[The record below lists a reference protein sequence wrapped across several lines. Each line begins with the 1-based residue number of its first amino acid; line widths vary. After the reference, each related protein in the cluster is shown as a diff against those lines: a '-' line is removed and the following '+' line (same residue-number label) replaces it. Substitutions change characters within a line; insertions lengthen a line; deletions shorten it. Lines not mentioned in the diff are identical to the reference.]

1 MGKLF
6 DAIFESV
13 VARHDYLT
21 GDLVKFRPNYK
32 SCDAYKSMSTELK
45 KEVDDLATC
54 GLNIKVVQVGDK
66 LSGASAGNQFKTSD
80 SYVITIAADQG
91 GTRIYGKVTV
101 SSDMIDKIPSDDIN
115 LSPIPDEW
123 KRKEKITIKPE
134 VLKVDN
140 NHITRKT
147 DKGNG
152 KATPTEYKLPESTTL
167 KKDNE
172 LLGMLYEAAS
182 NPNRLSDSE
191 KHQITNKLTI
201 YGLDGNARFE
211 TAGQALRAL
220 TSALDELGFDLDA
233 VTNDVDFSR
242 AHHEP
247 GYKAQKMLSF
257 RRKSM
262 SGDPF
267 DEEPEIEN
275 SMISFNFENLGRN
288 PGGKDIEV
296 VAYAS

>member
-6 DAIFESV
+6 DTIFESV

-32 SCDAYKSMSTELK
+32 SCDAYTSMSSSLK
-45 KEVDDLATC
+45 KAVDELASC

-80 SYVITIAADQG
+80 NYVITIAADQG
-91 GTRIYGKVTV
+91 GNRIYGKVTV
-101 SSDMIDKIPSDDIN
+101 SSDMIDKIESDDVS
-115 LSPIPDEW
+115 LPPIPDEW

-134 VLKVDN
+134 PVQIDN

-152 KATPTEYKLPESTTL
+152 KATPTEYKLPESTVL
-167 KKDNE
+167 KKDNDM
-172 LLGMLYEAAS
+172 LSMLYEASAR
-182 NPNRLSDSE
+182 PNFISDSE
-191 KHQITNKLTI
+191 RHQITNKFTV
-201 YGLDGNARFE
+201 YGLDGNSRFE

-220 TSALDELGFDLDA
+220 TSALDEVGFDLDMVA
-233 VTNDVDFSR
+233 GDLDFSK
-242 AHHEP
+242 AHHTP
-247 GYKAQKMLSF
+247 GLKANKLLPF
-257 RRKSM
+257 RRKST

-275 SMISFNFENLGRN
+275 SRISFNFENLGRN
-288 PGGKDIEV
+288 PGGNDIEV

>member
-91 GTRIYGKVTV
+91 GTRTYGKVTV
-101 SSDMIDKIPSDDIN
+101 SSDMIDKIPSDDVN

-134 VLKVDN
+134 VVKIDS

-267 DEEPEIEN
+267 DEESEIEN

>member
-6 DAIFESV
+6 DTIFESV

-32 SCDAYKSMSTELK
+32 SCDAYTSMSSSLK
-45 KEVDDLATC
+45 KSVDELASC

-80 SYVITIAADQG
+80 NYVITIAADQG

-101 SSDMIDKIPSDDIN
+101 SPDMIDKIESDDVS
-115 LSPIPDEW
+115 LPSIPDEW

-134 VLKVDN
+134 PVQIDN

-152 KATPTEYKLPESTTL
+152 KATPTEYKLPESTVL
-167 KKDNE
+167 KKDNDM
-172 LLGMLYEAAS
+172 LSMLYEASAR
-182 NPNRLSDSE
+182 PNLISDSE
-191 KHQITNKLTI
+191 RHQITNKLTA
-201 YGLDGNARFE
+201 YGLDGNSRFE

-233 VTNDVDFSR
+233 VTGDLDFSK
-242 AHHEP
+242 AHHNP
-247 GYKAQKMLSF
+247 GHKANKLLSF
-257 RRKSM
+257 RRKSTD
-262 SGDPF
+262 GDPF
-267 DEEPEIEN
+267 NEEPEIEN
-275 SMISFNFENLGRN
+275 SRISFNFENLGRN

>member
-101 SSDMIDKIPSDDIN
+101 SSDMIDKIPSDDVN

-134 VLKVDN
+134 VVKIDS

-152 KATPTEYKLPESTTL
+152 KATPTEYRLPESTTL

-172 LLGMLYEAAS
+172 ILGMLYENAS
-182 NPNRLSDSE
+182 NPSRISDSE
-191 KHQITNKLTI
+191 RHQITNKLTI

-247 GYKAQKMLSF
+247 GYKSQKMLSF
-257 RRKSM
+257 RRKTT